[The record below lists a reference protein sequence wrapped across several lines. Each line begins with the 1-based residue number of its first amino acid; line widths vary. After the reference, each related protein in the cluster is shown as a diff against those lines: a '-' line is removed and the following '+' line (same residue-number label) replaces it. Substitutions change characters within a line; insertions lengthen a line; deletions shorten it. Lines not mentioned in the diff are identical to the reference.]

1 MFGVRQLALALLT
14 LSREGCRSLEGATA
28 QHAIQWR
35 RRRRRQEERRTQTH
49 TKRQKKKKMD
59 TKKKSKNAFKESLVR
74 F

>member
-49 TKRQKKKKMD
+49 TERQKKKKWTQRKRVKM
-59 TKKKSKNAFKESLVR
+59 L
-74 F
+74 

>member
-35 RRRRRQEERRTQTH
+35 RRRQEERRTQTH
-49 TKRQKKKKMD
+49 TERQKKK
-59 TKKKSKNAFKESLVR
+59 NGHKEKE
-74 F
+74 